1 MNAVSSMSLQSFS
14 PVVRIAGWSQC
25 AVCAIECLHVLQSD
39 ASSAHSDLVDHSFH
53 GPVGHLSRLAR
64 ASGPIGLDAARAAC
78 RTGIFQCLGH
88 ATFDRPGIVLS
99 EPGGSPLFAGGATG
113 PERLAAT
120 FFGMIHPLTMFT
132 AVVLGQ
138 AGFSVSKRLSDDR
151 RKYRIAVICYTAA
164 LVVLLLAVPWPWLSY
179 GRSLMP

>member
-1 MNAVSSMSLQSFS
+1 MFY
-14 PVVRIAGWSQC
+14 IATRHLHTLTWWIILFAGLW
-25 AVCAIECLHVLQSD
+25 AIFRVWRGHLTQLPWTRHERLAGLVF
-39 ASSAHSDLVDHSFH
+39 SSA
-53 GPVGHLSRLAR
+53 LATQLM
-64 ASGPIGLDAARAAC
+64 IGL
-78 RTGIFQCLGH
+78 TLYFQ
-88 ATFDRPGIVLS
+88 S
-99 EPGGSPLFAGGATG
+99 EAVRPLFVGGATG

-120 FFGMIHPLTMFT
+120 FFGLIHPLAMFA

-138 AGFSVSKRLSDDR
+138 VGFSVSKRLNDDR